1 MDKITEPHYQS
12 TDVNADLQGRL
23 VLTNEATQT
32 PAIQHNRCY
41 FCGNN
46 RLETINNNLK
56 YCPNCIEFGRV
67 TSDKFFQINQDRGFP
82 KSDNPQVTWDGQ
94 LTKQQRQASL
104 EIIDSISQ
112 NKDHLLWAVTGA
124 GKTETL
130 FPVIEAVIKAGKR
143 IALAAP
149 RIDVVLE
156 LSPRIK
162 AAFAGIQVLTMY
174 GGVEVEYFRA
184 QITVMTTHQL
194 MKFQDGFDLIIID
207 EVDSFPFVSSEQ
219 LEFAVQRALKLNG
232 NLVYLSATPT
242 EKLLKLYKAKKLN
255 TSFLAR
261 RFHTRL
267 LPQIKVAYQS
277 DWQTQKDKKKLHGRL
292 KREIEKLEKDHQRF
306 LLFVPTVDML
316 EPLLKQIHSE
326 FKMRGET
333 VWSGDEKRKEK
344 VILMREGKID
354 FLITTTILERGVTLP
369 GIDVIIFGADH
380 INFNKNALIQIAGR
394 VGRSLDRPYGLV
406 LAILEVKN
414 RQVVQAIKQINFMN
428 KKAKEMYE

>member
-1 MDKITEPHYQS
+1 M
-12 TDVNADLQGRL
+12 
-23 VLTNEATQT
+23 
-32 PAIQHNRCY
+32 
-41 FCGNN
+41 
-46 RLETINNNLK
+46 
-56 YCPNCIEFGRV
+56 